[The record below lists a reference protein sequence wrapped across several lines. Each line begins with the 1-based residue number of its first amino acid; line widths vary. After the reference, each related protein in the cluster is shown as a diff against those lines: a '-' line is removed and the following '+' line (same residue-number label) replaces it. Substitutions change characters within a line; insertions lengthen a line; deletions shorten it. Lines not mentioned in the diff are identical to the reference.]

1 MSSLDLVHSD
11 EGRALP
17 ALPAPV
23 PRAFTHKRNPSE
35 VLLTS
40 WRRTGRDTFS
50 VEARWPRDHTFYTH
64 RNGLLD
70 PLLLSESVRQ
80 TLPLLS
86 HAAYDVPLGHHLLW
100 QHLRWELDP
109 AAARD
114 EGQHTDIE
122 LRITATDVK
131 YRGSRAAAMDLHVQA
146 WRQGARRAEVRTCIT
161 IQDRRVYERLRGRY
175 ADVGLANARG
185 PSLSHPR
192 SAFPGRTHGA
202 TRTPCSL
209 ARTARTAG
217 GCGWTPRTRS
227 SSTTRSTTPRAC
239 SCWRRRV
246 RPRTAPRARATAVV
260 GMEAAFLRYAELD
273 APCWIEAQQL
283 PDAPAGRQ
291 RVLVTA
297 RQHDEEIFTDVV
309 TLGEL

>member
-50 VEARWPRDHTFYTH
+50 VEARWPRDHAFYTH

-131 YRGSRAAAMDLHVQA
+131 YRGSRAAAMDLHVQV
-146 WRQGARRAEVRTCIT
+146 WRQGARLAEVRTCFT

-175 ADVGLANARG
+175 ADVGLANARALPVPPPVSVFG
-185 PSLSHPR
+185 TDARRDADAVLARADGENRWRLRMDTSHPILFDHPVDH
-192 SAFPGRTHGA
+192 APGMLLLEA
-202 TRTPCSL
+202 
-209 ARTARTAG
+209 ARQAAHA
-217 GCGWTPRTRS
+217 S
-227 SSTTRSTTPRAC
+227 
-239 SCWRRRV
+239 
-246 RPRTAPRARATAVV
+246 RPRATAVV